1 MCIWKASIPMRFYVD
16 FFLSLVLFVSANQAE
31 IKHLSVF
38 LQSVVSLFSG
48 LGKGGL
54 TITVHC
60 GMRDII
66 CICEE
71 PRNIHVM

>member
-38 LQSVVSLFSG
+38 LQSVVSLLSG